1 MNLEDLITYRSRRG
15 KLELDLIFDKFCKKN
30 LPDLSHKNKTLFLEM
45 LELDDDELWQ
55 MIHQFESNTKF
66 NYLIGLI
73 KNNRELGGAI

>member
-1 MNLEDLITYRSRRG
+1 M
-15 KLELDLIFDKFCKKN
+15 
-30 LPDLSHKNKTLFLEM
+30 SHKNKTLFLEM

>member
-30 LPDLSHKNKTLFLEM
+30 LPELSYKNKTLFLEM
-45 LELDDDELWQ
+45 LELEDDELWQ